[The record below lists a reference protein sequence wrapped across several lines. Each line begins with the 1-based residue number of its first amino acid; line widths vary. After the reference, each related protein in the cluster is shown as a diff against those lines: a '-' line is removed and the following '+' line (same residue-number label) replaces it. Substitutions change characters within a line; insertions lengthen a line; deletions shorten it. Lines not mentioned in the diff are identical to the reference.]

1 MIYKVYELRNDFSVL
16 INWLDLSE
24 NVVLLII
31 IR

>member
-1 MIYKVYELRNDFSVL
+1 MIFKVYELRNDVSVL
-16 INWLDLSE
+16 INWLDSSE